1 MQRRTTNAFLAA
13 LALAV
18 PSVAVAKDPPPER
31 TTILE
36 FNNPQGAKQWEPGC
50 TGSAKPDRINP
61 SNVKDIHD
69 AFLYPNGCVK
79 FTYDRQVYWVKETAV
94 VHDGAKSSVT
104 NVCERVAAG
113 QGAGQTVE
121 AATMG
126 MGGANAKSCGR

>member
-13 LALAV
+13 LALAT
-18 PSVAVAKDPPPER
+18 PSIVAAAELPTK
-31 TTILE
+31 TKIIE
-36 FNNPQGAKQWEPGC
+36 FNNPDGPKEWGVQCVPP
-50 TGSAKPDRINP
+50 AKPDRLKID
-61 SNVKDIHD
+61 VKKIS
-69 AFLYPNGCVK
+69 AAVLYPGCVEI
-79 FTYDRQVYWVKETAV
+79 TDGDGHEHWVKETAV
-94 VHDGAKSSVT
+94 VHDGAKSSNT